1 MSEPLLSVKNMKKT
15 FQANGGMFSKK
26 KFVHAVNDVSFD
38 IYPGETFS
46 LVGESGCGKST
57 TGKLIDHLITPD
69 SGEIWFEGKE
79 ISRLSEKEMRPL
91 RSDIQMVFQDPYGSL
106 NPRMKVQDLIGE
118 PLLIHTNMSAGERL
132 KKVHELLGTVGL
144 SPSHGERYPHEFSG
158 GQRQR
163 IGIARALVMEPQL
176 LLCDEPIS
184 ALDVSIRAQIINLL
198 NELKVKRNLSIM
210 FIAHDLSVV
219 KYFCDTIAVM
229 YFGDMVEL
237 ASSDELFKHPLHP
250 YTKSLLSAIPRPDP
264 LLERHRN
271 RIKYDPK
278 TMHDY
283 SKEKPTFQEIVPGHW
298 VLANSEEIAKYK
310 EEMKHDDIVN
320 AEKEAYEAKI
330 EEKMKA
336 QLKQGKTLEEAAA
349 NVAEVEIDS
358 TEKEAVSQSI
368 KPSKAALFKKLFK

>member
-163 IGIARALVMEPQL
+163 IGIARALTVQPKL
-176 LLCDEPIS
+176 IIADECIS
-184 ALDVSIRAQIINLL
+184 ALDVSIQAQVVNMFEDLQKKFGMAYL
-198 NELKVKRNLSIM
+198 
-210 FIAHDLSVV
+210 FIAHDLSMV
-219 KYFCDTIAVM
+219 KYISDRIGVM
-229 YFGDMVEL
+229 HWGKLLEVGP
-237 ASSDELFKHPLHP
+237 ADEIYHNPIHP
-250 YTKSLLSAIPRPDP
+250 YTKSLLSAIPEPDP
-264 LLERHRN
+264 ERERKRQHL
-271 RIKYDPK
+271 IYDSSIEN
-278 TMHDY
+278 DG
-283 SKEKPTFQEIVPGHW
+283 EKRQMYEIRPGHF
-298 VLANSEEIAKYK
+298 VYATEAEAKNYK
-310 EEMKHDDIVN
+310 EE
-320 AEKEAYEAKI
+320 A
-330 EEKMKA
+330 
-336 QLKQGKTLEEAAA
+336 
-349 NVAEVEIDS
+349 
-358 TEKEAVSQSI
+358 
-368 KPSKAALFKKLFK
+368 

>member
-132 KKVHELLGTVGL
+132 KKVHELLGTL
-144 SPSHGERYPHEFSG
+144 
-158 GQRQR
+158 
-163 IGIARALVMEPQL
+163 I
-176 LLCDEPIS
+176 LCIFFFF
-184 ALDVSIRAQIINLL
+184 IMIN
-198 NELKVKRNLSIM
+198 I
-210 FIAHDLSVV
+210 
-219 KYFCDTIAVM
+219 
-229 YFGDMVEL
+229 
-237 ASSDELFKHPLHP
+237 LF
-250 YTKSLLSAIPRPDP
+250 
-264 LLERHRN
+264 
-271 RIKYDPK
+271 
-278 TMHDY
+278 
-283 SKEKPTFQEIVPGHW
+283 
-298 VLANSEEIAKYK
+298 
-310 EEMKHDDIVN
+310 
-320 AEKEAYEAKI
+320 
-330 EEKMKA
+330 
-336 QLKQGKTLEEAAA
+336 
-349 NVAEVEIDS
+349 
-358 TEKEAVSQSI
+358 
-368 KPSKAALFKKLFK
+368 

>member
-132 KKVHELLGTVGL
+132 
-144 SPSHGERYPHEFSG
+144 
-158 GQRQR
+158 
-163 IGIARALVMEPQL
+163 
-176 LLCDEPIS
+176 C
-184 ALDVSIRAQIINLL
+184 
-198 NELKVKRNLSIM
+198 
-210 FIAHDLSVV
+210 
-219 KYFCDTIAVM
+219 
-229 YFGDMVEL
+229 
-237 ASSDELFKHPLHP
+237 P
-250 YTKSLLSAIPRPDP
+250 Y
-264 LLERHRN
+264 
-271 RIKYDPK
+271 
-278 TMHDY
+278 M
-283 SKEKPTFQEIVPGHW
+283 
-298 VLANSEEIAKYK
+298 
-310 EEMKHDDIVN
+310 
-320 AEKEAYEAKI
+320 
-330 EEKMKA
+330 
-336 QLKQGKTLEEAAA
+336 
-349 NVAEVEIDS
+349 
-358 TEKEAVSQSI
+358 
-368 KPSKAALFKKLFK
+368 

>member
-163 IGIARALVMEPQL
+163 IGIARAMVMEPTL
-176 LLCDEPIS
+176 LIADEPIS
-184 ALDVSIRAQIINLL
+184 ALDVSIRAQVLNLL
-198 NELKVKRNLSIM
+198 NEFKRDKGLTQI

-219 KYFCDTIAVM
+219 RYISDRIAVIHK
-229 YFGDMVEL
+229 GQIVEL
-237 ASSDELFKHPLHP
+237 AETNELFKNQMHP
-250 YTKSLLSAIPRPDP
+250 YTISLMSAIPLPDP
-264 LLERHRN
+264 E
-271 RIKYDPK
+271 IEKAK
-278 TMHDY
+278 TLITFDEEEEAKKWNY
-283 SKEKPTFQEIVPGHW
+283 AENAPTFREIVPGHFIYCND
-298 VLANSEEIAKYK
+298 AEMEE
-310 EEMKHDDIVN
+310 
-320 AEKEAYEAKI
+320 
-330 EEKMKA
+330 
-336 QLKQGKTLEEAAA
+336 
-349 NVAEVEIDS
+349 
-358 TEKEAVSQSI
+358 
-368 KPSKAALFKKLFK
+368 FKKHYQK

>member
-163 IGIARALVMEPQL
+163 IGIARALTVQPKL
-176 LLCDEPIS
+176 IIADEPVS
-184 ALDVSIRAQIINLL
+184 ALDVSIQAQVLNLL
-198 NELKVKRNLSIM
+198 QQLQKDFNLTYL
-210 FIAHDLSVV
+210 FISHDLSVV
-219 KYFCDTIAVM
+219 EMISDRIGVM
-229 YFGDMVEL
+229 YLGNLVEYGTTE
-237 ASSDELFKHPLHP
+237 DIFRNPLHP
-250 YTKSLLSAIPRPDP
+250 YTEALFSAIPIPDP
-264 LLERHRN
+264 EAKMN
-271 RIKYDPK
+271 RIVLEGSIPSPANPPEGCKFHTRCAHCMERCKHEAPVQ
-278 TMHDY
+278 
-283 SKEKPTFQEIVPGHW
+283 KEVEPGHY
-298 VLANSEEIAKYK
+298 VVCHLYDK
-310 EEMKHDDIVN
+310 
-320 AEKEAYEAKI
+320 
-330 EEKMKA
+330 
-336 QLKQGKTLEEAAA
+336 
-349 NVAEVEIDS
+349 
-358 TEKEAVSQSI
+358 
-368 KPSKAALFKKLFK
+368 

>member
-79 ISRLSEKEMRPL
+79 ISKLSEKEMRPL

-163 IGIARALVMEPQL
+163 IGIARALTVQPKL
-176 LLCDEPIS
+176 IIADEPVS
-184 ALDVSIRAQIINLL
+184 ALDVSIQAQVLNLL
-198 NELKVKRNLSIM
+198 QQLQKDFNLTYL
-210 FIAHDLSVV
+210 FISHDLSVI
-219 KYFCDTIAVM
+219 KYISDRIGVM
-229 YFGDMVEL
+229 YLGNMMEL
-237 ASSDELFKHPLHP
+237 SDTEHLFAHPYHP
-250 YTKSLLSAIPRPDP
+250 YTEALLSAIPTTDVDGRKETII
-264 LLERHRN
+264 LEGDIPSPIN
-271 RIKYDPK
+271 PPK
-278 TMHDY
+278 GCKFHTRCRY
-283 SKEKPTFQEIVPGHW
+283 CTEICKNVTPQFEEVEPGHF
-298 VLANSEEIAKYK
+298 VACHHKLG
-310 EEMKHDDIVN
+310 VP
-320 AEKEAYEAKI
+320 
-330 EEKMKA
+330 EEK
-336 QLKQGKTLEEAAA
+336 
-349 NVAEVEIDS
+349 
-358 TEKEAVSQSI
+358 
-368 KPSKAALFKKLFK
+368 